1 MKYLFHE
8 YCHLLFCCMFIQNH
22 FYYKQTKSTS
32 VPHVHKLFDNN
43 LPLPTRYA
51 QQIHGTYTIFSSADY
66 IYIYIIYNILMRGQ
80 RRKTLTQTVQYFN
93 HPTMVRRFIYIM
105 TIIQHTILH
114 TYQWPVYSCT
124 SQQPSSVTSSDT
136 NVIES
141 I

>member
-1 MKYLFHE
+1 MSIAI
-8 YCHLLFCCMFIQNH
+8 YCFVVCSYKTTFITNKQRVQVYHMFIN
-22 FYYKQTKSTS
+22 YSTIIYPS
-32 VPHVHKLFDNN
+32 QPDMLS
-43 LPLPTRYA
+43 RYMA
-51 QQIHGTYTIFSSADY
+51 HTQSSPQQI